1 MRSAFSR
8 PKDTDGTAVTEGTV
22 SDILEEILE
31 SIDRALVLLKARP
44 EARYSGDVENLLRVR
59 RILTGLDPEEIEALL
74 EEEEEE

>member
-1 MRSAFSR
+1 M
-8 PKDTDGTAVTEGTV
+8 
-22 SDILEEILE
+22 SDILEELLD

-44 EARYSGDVENLLRVR
+44 EARYSGDIENLLRVR

>member
-1 MRSAFSR
+1 M
-8 PKDTDGTAVTEGTV
+8 
-22 SDILEEILE
+22 SDLLEELLD

-59 RILTGLDPEEIEALL
+59 RILSGLDPEEIEALL